1 MFERG
6 GVASETLRSADSYKE
21 VHVRQTQRATPMAMD
36 RNVEIETGRESV
48 EVAEAIKALQAQLAD
63 LRRIVQA
70 AKLPTAAPVKPAR
83 SQ

>member
-1 MFERG
+1 M
-6 GVASETLRSADSYKE
+6 
-21 VHVRQTQRATPMAMD
+21 RQTQRATPMTMD
-36 RNVEIETGRESV
+36 RNIEIETGRESV

-70 AKLPTAAPVKPAR
+70 AKSPTPAPVKPAR

>member
-1 MFERG
+1 
-6 GVASETLRSADSYKE
+6 
-21 VHVRQTQRATPMAMD
+21 MAMD

-70 AKLPTAAPVKPAR
+70 AKSPAAAPIKPAR